1 MTFDNRSDARVCI
14 CIGTVLRYLLANVL
28 YRQGNVNKTKWV
40 SGKGKKIKK
49 KKLIDSPFEN
59 HEDHYCR
66 REVARTAQAMCIQ
79 NNAVATGAVTAYVS
93 NTGCAKKLMYEK
105 IIHAMF
111 VLFYKIHR
119 FKFR

>member
-1 MTFDNRSDARVCI
+1 MGFWKRKE
-14 CIGTVLRYLLANVL
+14 
-28 YRQGNVNKTKWV
+28 NKN
-40 SGKGKKIKK
+40 

-59 HEDHYCR
+59 HEDHYYCR

-105 IIHAMF
+105 IIHAIYVRF
-111 VLFYKIHR
+111 VLQNTSL
-119 FKFR
+119 